1 VPAKVAVLAPA
12 VWVRVSQDTLVDEIV
27 HVSLESLSSSEVVIL
42 YEYAASS
49 STAVTAVLETLGA
62 SLVLVTVISNV
73 WVPVRPA
80 ASATVMVTLWTPT
93 SPSSGMPARAAVLAP
108 VVWISVSQ
116 DTVEDVI
123 VHESLESLSASELVM
138 LYE

>member
-1 VPAKVAVLAPA
+1 
-12 VWVRVSQDTLVDEIV
+12 VDEIV
-27 HVSLESLSSSEVVIL
+27 HVSLESLSASEVVML
-42 YEYAASS
+42 YEYRLSS
-49 STAVTAVLETLGA
+49 STAVPPVLVMLGA

-93 SPSSGMPARAAVLAP
+93 SPSSGIPARAAVPAP
-108 VVWISVSQ
+108 AVWVNVSQ
-116 DTVEDVI
+116 DTLVDVI
-123 VHESLESLSASELVM
+123 VHVSLESLSSSEVAM